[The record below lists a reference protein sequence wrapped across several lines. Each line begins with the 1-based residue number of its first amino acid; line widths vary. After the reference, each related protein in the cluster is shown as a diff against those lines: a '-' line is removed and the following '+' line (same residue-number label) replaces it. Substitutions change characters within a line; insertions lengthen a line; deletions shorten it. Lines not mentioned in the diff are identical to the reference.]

1 MQWPYPEVYNAT
13 RNCSR
18 MMSNPQQQHWKPL
31 THLIKYVAGTPDR
44 GLTLAPNRIWNGDMN
59 FELRIMG
66 RSDSDYAAITDDQRG
81 ISGSCVFI
89 EGAPACFRSVTQKF
103 VTLSVTEL
111 ESGAGV
117 STAQDMMYCYRIIT
131 SLGLKVELPM

>member
-1 MQWPYPEVYNAT
+1 MQWSRPEVYNAT

-44 GLTLAPNRIWNGDMN
+44 GLTLAPNHIWNGDMN

-66 RSDSDYAAITDDQRG
+66 RSDSDYAANTDERHS

-89 EGAPACFRSVTQKF
+89 EGSPACFQSARVNLLIVRK
-103 VTLSVTEL
+103 TLIYEL
-111 ESGAGV
+111 ID
-117 STAQDMMYCYRIIT
+117 T
-131 SLGLKVELPM
+131 LKM